1 MPVYDD
7 PVGGFT
13 VDASALRRWTTMLVE
28 RLGSPSDIAA
38 DVAELLVASDLR
50 GIASHGTARLPQY
63 VKLAE
68 AGVMDPA
75 ARPLLERGK
84 AALSLFDA
92 QNGFGHHAGRV
103 AVDHAVERA
112 RENGAA
118 IAVVRNS
125 NHYGIAGW
133 YARRWPMPHRQS
145 ASSGNGSDR

>member
-28 RLGSPSDIAA
+28 RLGAPSDIAA
-38 DVAELLVASDLR
+38 DVAEILIASDLR

-75 ARPLLERGK
+75 ARPGLERGQ

-92 QNGFGHHAGRV
+92 QNGFRHPARPVAVHHAV
-103 AVDHAVERA
+103 QRA
-112 RENGAA
+112 RADRAA
-118 IAVVRNS
+118 MS
-125 NHYGIAGW
+125 E
-133 YARRWPMPHRQS
+133 
-145 ASSGNGSDR
+145 GSHSEH